1 MRFLRIILILIFV
14 LLVCVLYIQNQE
26 IVNHVF
32 KFQID
37 LEVVK
42 YGPIGVYNIG
52 IITAAF
58 VVGVLFAVIFGA
70 FNSISKSSKLR
81 QKDKTIKD
89 LENEIMHLENKTR
102 GTQAKS
108 SSTTSDDT
116 KQNAFTPPGS

>member
-58 VVGVLFAVIFGA
+58 IVGVLFAVIFGA
-70 FNSISKSSKLR
+70 FSSISKSSKLR

-89 LENEIMHLENKTR
+89 LENEIIHLENKTR

-108 SSTTSDDT
+108 SSATSDDT
-116 KQNAFTPPGS
+116 KQSAFTPPGS